1 MRDGRTKDGSI
12 LLLFKFLK
20 FYDKKLFCPSALRKY
35 AFENMLSPGE
45 NHTEAQL
52 QTPALILDIT
62 LLDDD
67 LLCSGIANFALL

>member
-1 MRDGRTKDGSI
+1 M
-12 LLLFKFLK
+12 
-20 FYDKKLFCPSALRKY
+20 RKY

-45 NHTEAQL
+45 NHTGAQL

-67 LLCSGIANFALL
+67 LLCSGIAKFALL